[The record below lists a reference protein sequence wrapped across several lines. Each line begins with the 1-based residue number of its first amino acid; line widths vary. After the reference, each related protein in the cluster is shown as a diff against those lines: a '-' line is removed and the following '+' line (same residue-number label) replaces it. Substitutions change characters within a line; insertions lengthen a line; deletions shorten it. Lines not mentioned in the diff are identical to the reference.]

1 MINMD
6 KIIDEYAV
14 LAENNCK
21 RVDIFLSERLSKTRS
36 FCQKLIELKLVK
48 INGKLIEKSSVK
60 VSAGDLIN
68 VLIPEEEKPNLEP
81 KEIDFEIVYEH
92 DEYIVINK
100 PANVVVHPAPGNFDN
115 TLVNG
120 LLYKFT
126 FEVEEGDFRPGIV
139 HRLDKDTSGLMVI
152 TKNYKA
158 KEKFASLFKNR
169 DIEKKYKCVSLGK
182 PKENFYKIENNIG
195 RHKVNRKKM
204 CVCEDGKYAKT
215 EVLILDRFK
224 NEFLADIKIYTGRT
238 HQIRVHMAYL
248 GFPIIGDDFYGDKNS
263 LNYPIKRQ
271 ALHSYLLKFNCPFD
285 NKIREFEIDLPDDMA
300 KLINHLK
307 QKI

>member
-1 MINMD
+1 MIKMH
-6 KIIDEYAV
+6 KIIDEYIFI
-14 LAENNCK
+14 AEIDCK
-21 RVDIFLSERLSKTRS
+21 RVDIFLSEQLSKTRS
-36 FCQKLIELKLVK
+36 FCQKLIGLGLVK
-48 INGKLIEKSSVK
+48 INGKVIEKSSVK
-60 VSAGDLIN
+60 VSAGDSIK
-68 VLIPEEEKPNLEP
+68 VFIPEEEKPNLDP

-120 LLYKFT
+120 LLYKFS
-126 FEVEEGDFRPGIV
+126 FEVDEGDFRPGIV
-139 HRLDKDTSGLMVI
+139 HRLDKDTSGLMII
-152 TKNYKA
+152 TKNYTA
-158 KEKFASLFKNR
+158 KEKFAYLFKSR
-169 DIEKKYKCVSLGK
+169 DIEKKYKCVSWGK
-182 PKENFYKIENNIG
+182 PKENSYKIENNIG

-215 EVLILDRFK
+215 DVFILERFK

-238 HQIRVHMAYL
+238 HQIRVHMSSL
-248 GFPIIGDDFYGDKNS
+248 GFPIIGDELYGNKIS

-271 ALHSYLLKFNCPFD
+271 ALHSYYLKFICPFD
-285 NKIREFEIDLPDDMA
+285 NNLREFEIEFPNDMA
-300 KLINHLK
+300 KLIKYLK